1 MMRTSRLVAV
11 VIAVAAAGLPA
22 PPASATPTLHDAV
35 LHYLQSRSGAAAVA
49 VHDYRA
55 NRDYLVFQDRTVWTA
70 SVVKLEIL
78 QALLHK
84 RNGKLSSYERAEAK
98 KMIENSDN
106 DAAEELWE
114 RIGNGPG
121 LDAFSKLAGLTDT
134 RSDPRRRWGRT
145 TTSARDQIKL
155 LQLLEVANKLLSDA
169 SRSYVRGLMH
179 NVEGDQRWGSCAHA
193 PSGAWT
199 MNKNG
204 WSPIADDNGYWAVN
218 SDCYVWSK
226 TKRYA
231 LVVLDKHLGSES
243 YGIATIQGVAAIVVK
258 YMANKPA

>member
-1 MMRTSRLVAV
+1 MRKSRQVAV
-11 VIAVAAAGLPA
+11 LIAIAAAALPA
-22 PPASATPTLHDAV
+22 PPAAATPTLHDAV
-35 LHYLQSRSGAAAVA
+35 LRYLQSRNGAEAVA

-55 NRDYLVFQDRTVWTA
+55 KRDYLVYKDRTVWTA
-70 SVVKLEIL
+70 SIVKVEIL
-78 QALLHK
+78 QALLHR
-84 RNGKLSSYERAEAK
+84 RNGQLSSYEKSEAK
-98 KMIENSDN
+98 RMIENSDN

-114 RIGNGPG
+114 RIGAGRG
-121 LDAFSKLAGLTDT
+121 LDSFSKLAGLTDT
-134 RSDPRRRWGRT
+134 KSDPRGRWGRT
-145 TTSARDQIKL
+145 ITSARDQMKL
-155 LQLLEVANKLLSDA
+155 IQLLEFANKLLGDA

-179 NVEGDQRWGSCAHA
+179 NVESDQRWGSCAHA
-193 PSGAWT
+193 PTGAWT

-231 LVVLDKHLGSES
+231 LVVLDKHLASES

-258 YMANKPA
+258 YMANEPA